1 MNTAGLTSSL
11 YPSPMIART
20 FSQEVVGV
28 GEILMQQFWFLQLYA
43 YVCDS
48 LVIVCRRYRPLAS
61 RFKLQVWR
69 SNVHPRTGTGDYS
82 PYVFFAEPFHWARL
96 TL

>member
-48 LVIVCRRYRPLAS
+48 LVIVCRRCRPLAS
-61 RFKLQVWR
+61 
-69 SNVHPRTGTGDYS
+69 SM
-82 PYVFFAEPFHWARL
+82 AEQRAPSDWDWGLSTPPFLREAFPL
-96 TL
+96 GAACPLIAL